1 MELSRRFGVRV
12 AGLVCQE
19 SQQYSGDP
27 CQTWNRRK
35 LGAVRR
41 ICAGCRAT
49 KIIALGD
56 KLSNMRAISRDFIR
70 DGEAM
75 FQKFHQ
81 HDKRRHAWYY
91 RSCTAGLKSELGDT
105 PAWQELDELVGQVFD
120 GVESLAPDEQSESG
134 EMGAYARIERN
145 LRKKRETA

>member
-1 MELSRRFGVRV
+1 
-12 AGLVCQE
+12 
-19 SQQYSGDP
+19 
-27 CQTWNRRK
+27 
-35 LGAVRR
+35 
-41 ICAGCRAT
+41 
-49 KIIALGD
+49 
-56 KLSNMRAISRDFIR
+56 MRAISRDFIR

-120 GVESLAPDEQSESG
+120 GVESLVPDEQSEGG
-134 EMGAYARIERN
+134 ETGAYAV
-145 LRKKRETA
+145 